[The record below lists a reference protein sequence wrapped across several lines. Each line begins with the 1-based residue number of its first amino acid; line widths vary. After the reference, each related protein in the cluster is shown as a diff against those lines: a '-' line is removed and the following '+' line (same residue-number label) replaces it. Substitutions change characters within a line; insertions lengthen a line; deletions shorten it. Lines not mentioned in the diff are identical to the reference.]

1 MVKQIMKNEDVAA
14 KMRDLNTDY
23 LSTEGDQN
31 SKPLQPISEEKDK
44 DDVHNEVNSI
54 IEQKKK
60 NANQEITQDDMLLVK
75 V

>member
-1 MVKQIMKNEDVAA
+1 MMKDEDMAA

-44 DDVHNEVNSI
+44 DEVHNEVNSI
-54 IEQKKK
+54 ITKEEKCK
-60 NANQEITQDDMLLVK
+60 
-75 V
+75 